1 MSYFRKQ
8 IRNRKSEIINI
19 LSLLSH
25 LMKRLTTIPLQLPSI
40 LLLLLLTATTTKA
53 QEFGGNPPSIKWKQI
68 DMPMAKVI
76 FPYGLDSAGLRV
88 ANIVRQMNNA
98 IKPTIG
104 FKQRQIS
111 ILLQNQTT
119 IANAY
124 VGLAPFRSEFYL
136 TPEQN
141 SFDIGSLWWPEQL
154 AIHEFRHVQQYNN
167 FNIGFSHVMKVLFG
181 EGGQALANDVAIP
194 NWFFE
199 GDAVFN
205 ETHVSEQGRGRL
217 PFFFNGFRALWA
229 DGRDYSYM
237 KIRNGSLLDFTPDW
251 YPLGYMLVSY
261 GRNKYGDDF
270 WKNVTQDAAA
280 YKGVFYPLDK
290 AIKKY
295 SGVDFTQFRND
306 GYNHF
311 KEVFKADQSTTPS
324 LNHSLTKSLIKPHFD
339 ADREYPA
346 YVNDSTM
353 IYMKSAYDHIPVFVV
368 KTGDHEKK
376 IAVRSVS
383 LDTYFAYHDGEIVY
397 AAYRPDLRWNY
408 RDYSELMLLDVNT
421 GKEHRLTKNTKYFS
435 PDFSPDGKT
444 IVTVNEG
451 TNGRCEIHLI
461 NAADGKLISIIPNKE
476 NLFYTYPKF
485 YGNDHLL
492 AAIRTKKGEMSL
504 DMIDIKTGSNKYLLP
519 FSHQPIAFPHIKNDT
534 VYFSATSGIDDRL
547 FALSLKDHR
556 LSELKSYNVN
566 GSIGNYE
573 PAVGDNKFAWVG
585 FTAVGYRVN
594 EAEKKDLK
602 WLPVEPGNV
611 RGSLPNFGI
620 NALTRDSSTD
630 LLARVKNDSLPI
642 TKYLK
647 SHHLF
652 NFHSLIPNFNDPNY
666 TLSIEGENVLNTLQS
681 ELSFTYNRDE
691 GYKEFGFDAVYGALF
706 PYISGG
712 ADYTIG
718 RQGYYKGAN
727 IYWNETNL
735 HGGLELPLNLSSGK
749 NFTNLQIGSDLYYTQ
764 STFQQPYRSMFADQ
778 SYTYSNNY
786 IDFSNNIQQ
795 ARQNIF
801 PRFGQTIALNYK
813 SAISGINADQFLAN
827 GSFYFPG
834 LMINNNLV
842 INLAHQ
848 QKNKNSVIDFSNDF
862 PFSRGYAA
870 ENLYDMNK
878 AGVNYHFP
886 IAYPDAG
893 VANTFY
899 LLRIR
904 GNAFYDYTYA
914 TDFLSGGGPFKGTF
928 RSTGAEVYFDTML
941 FNQGAVSFG
950 FRYSYLIDPDIF
962 GGSGRNRF
970 EIIVPVTV
978 F

>member
-1 MSYFRKQ
+1 M
-8 IRNRKSEIINI
+8 
-19 LSLLSH
+19 
-25 LMKRLTTIPLQLPSI
+25 MKLPKIPLQLP
-40 LLLLLLTATTTKA
+40 LLLLLLTATTTKG
-53 QEFGGNPPSIKWKQI
+53 QEFGGNPPSIKWSQV
-68 DMPMAKVI
+68 DMPPAKVI
-76 FPYGLDSAGLRV
+76 FPVGLDSAGLRV
-88 ANIVRQMNNA
+88 ANIIRLMNNA

-104 FKQRQIS
+104 FKQKQIS
-111 ILLQNQTT
+111 IILQNQTT
-119 IANAY
+119 IANGY

-167 FNIGFSHVMKVLFG
+167 FNVGFSHTLKVLFG

-217 PFFFNGFRALWA
+217 PLFLAGFRALWA
-229 DGRDYSYM
+229 DDRDYSFM
-237 KIRNGSLLDFTPDW
+237 KIRNGSLLDYTPDW

-290 AIKKY
+290 AIKRY
-295 SGVDFTQFRND
+295 SGVDFDQFRND
-306 GYNHF
+306 SYNHF
-311 KEVFKADQSTTPS
+311 KEVFKDDKSTQ
-324 LNHSLTKSLIKPHFD
+324 KSLINKRQHFI
-339 ADREYPA
+339 ADREFPA
-346 YVNDSTM
+346 YVNDTTM
-353 IYMKSAYDHIPVFVV
+353 IYMRSAYDHIPVFVM
-368 KTGDHEKK
+368 KTGSHEKN

-383 LDTYFAYHDGEIVY
+383 IDTYFTYHDGKIVY
-397 AAYRPDLRWNY
+397 TAYRPDLRWNY
-408 RDYSELMLLDVNT
+408 RDYSELMILDVNT
-421 GKEHRLTKNTKYFS
+421 GKEHRITKNTKYFS

-444 IVTVNEG
+444 IVTVKEG
-451 TNGRCEIHLI
+451 TDGRCDIHLLD
-461 NAADGKLISIIPNKE
+461 AETGKLISIVPNKE

-485 YGNDHLL
+485 YGNNHLI
-492 AAIRTKKGEMSL
+492 AAVRTRKGKMSL

-519 FSHQPIAFPHIKNDT
+519 FSYQPIAFTHVKNDT

-547 FALSLKDHR
+547 FALSLKTNR
-556 LSELKSYNVN
+556 LYKLTNYNVN

-573 PAVGDNKFAWVG
+573 PAISRNKFAWVG
-585 FTAVGYRVN
+585 LTALGYQVN
-594 EAEKKDLK
+594 EAEKKDLQ
-602 WLPVEPGNV
+602 WQAVEPGQA
-611 RGSLPNFGI
+611 RGSLPDFGI
-620 NALTRDSSTD
+620 SALKRDTSTD
-630 LLARVKNDSLPI
+630 LLANVKNDSLPI
-642 TKYLK
+642 TKYKK

-666 TLSIEGENVLNTLQS
+666 TLSLEGENVLNTLQS

-691 GYKEFGFDAVYGALF
+691 GYKQFGFDAVYGALF
-706 PYISGG
+706 PYISAG
-712 ADYTIG
+712 ADYTID
-718 RQGYYKGAN
+718 RRNYYKGSN
-727 IYWNETNL
+727 VYWNETDL
-735 HGGLELPLNLSSGK
+735 HGGLQLPLNLSYGK
-749 NFTNLQIGSDLYYTQ
+749 NITGLQVGSDLYYTQ
-764 STFQQPYRSMFADQ
+764 SVFQQPFAAMFANQ
-778 SYTYSNNY
+778 SYAYSNDY
-786 IDFSNNIQQ
+786 INFSNNIQQ
-795 ARQNIF
+795 AKQNIF
-801 PRFGQTIALNYK
+801 PRWGQTIALDYK
-813 SAISGINADQFLAN
+813 SAISGISAEQFLAN

-834 LMINNNLV
+834 ININDNLV

-862 PFSRGYAA
+862 PFSRGYTA

-878 AGVNYHFP
+878 AGVNYNFP

-893 VANTFY
+893 FANAFY
-899 LLRIR
+899 LQRIR

-914 TDFLSGGGPFKGTF
+914 TDFFTGGNQFKGTF
-928 RSTGAEVYFDTML
+928 RSAGAEVYFDSML
-941 FNQGAVSFG
+941 FNEGAVSFG
-950 FRYSYLIDPDIF
+950 FRYSYLIDRDTF
-962 GGSGRNRF
+962 GGNGRNRF

>member
-1 MSYFRKQ
+1 MIK
-8 IRNRKSEIINI
+8 
-19 LSLLSH
+19 
-25 LMKRLTTIPLQLPSI
+25 LTKIPLQLP
-40 LLLLLLTATTTKA
+40 LLLLLLTATATIAKA

-68 DMPMAKVI
+68 DMRAAKVI
-76 FPYGLDSAGLRV
+76 FPEGLDSAGLRV
-88 ANIVRQMNNA
+88 ANIVRRMNGA
-98 IKPTIG
+98 IQPTIG

-124 VGLAPFRSEFYL
+124 VGLAPFRSEFFL

-141 SFDIGSLWWPEQL
+141 SFDIGSLSWPEQL

-167 FNIGFSHVMKVLFG
+167 FNVGFSHTLKVLFG
-181 EGGQALANDVAIP
+181 EGGQALANDIAIP

-217 PFFFNGFRALWA
+217 PWFFNGFRALWA
-229 DGRDYSYM
+229 DGRAYSYM
-237 KIRNGSLLDFTPDW
+237 KIRNGSLRDFTPDW

-261 GRNKYGDDF
+261 GREKYGDDF
-270 WKNVTQDAAA
+270 WRKVTQDAAA
-280 YKGVFYPLDK
+280 YKGVFYPLDR

-295 SGVDFTQFRND
+295 SGEDFTQFRND
-306 GYNHF
+306 GYNHYKQVF
-311 KEVFKADQSTTPS
+311 KEDQSRHNS
-324 LNHSLTKSLIKPHFD
+324 INQSFNNSIINAHQHFI
-339 ADREYPA
+339 ADREYPV

-353 IYMKSAYDHIPVFVV
+353 IYMKSTYDHIPVFVV
-368 KTGDHEKK
+368 KTGTHEKK
-376 IAVRSVS
+376 ISVRSVS
-383 LDTYFAYHDGEIVY
+383 LDTYFAYHDGKIVY

-421 GKEHRLTKNTKYFS
+421 GKEHRITKNTKYFS
-435 PDFSPDGKT
+435 PDFSPNGQT
-444 IVTVNEG
+444 IVAIKEG
-451 TNGRCEIHLI
+451 TNGKCDLHLI
-461 NAADGKLISIIPNKE
+461 NIATGQLISIIPNNE

-485 YGNDHLL
+485 YGNDYLI
-492 AAIRTKKGEMSL
+492 AAVRTPKGKMSL

-519 FSHQPIAFPHIKNDT
+519 FSYQPIAFPLIKSDT
-534 VYFSATSGIDDRL
+534 AYFSATSGIDDRL
-547 FALSLKDHR
+547 FALSLKTFK
-556 LSELKSYNVN
+556 LYELTNFNLN
-566 GSIGNYE
+566 GSVGNYE
-573 PAVGDNKFAWVG
+573 PAISDNKFAWVG
-585 FTAVGYRVN
+585 FTAFGYQLN
-594 EAEKKDLK
+594 EVDKKNLQ
-602 WLPVEPGNV
+602 WSPIEPEQV
-611 RGSLPNFGI
+611 RGSLANFGI
-620 NALTRDSSTD
+620 SALKRDSSTD
-630 LLARVKNDSLPI
+630 LLAKVKNDSLPV
-642 TKYLK
+642 TKYRK

-681 ELSFTYNRDE
+681 QVSFTYNRDE
-691 GYKEFGFDAVYGALF
+691 GYKQFGFDAVYGALF

-712 ADYTIG
+712 ADYTID
-718 RQGYYKGAN
+718 RRGYHNGSN
-727 IYWNETNL
+727 IYWDETDL
-735 HGGLELPLNLSSGK
+735 HGGLELPLNLSYGK
-749 NFTNLQIGSDLYYTQ
+749 NLTSLQAGSDLYYTQ
-764 STFQQPYRSMFADQ
+764 SAFQQPFRNMFPNQ
-778 SYTYSNNY
+778 SYAYSNDY
-786 IDFSNNIQQ
+786 INLRNNIQQ

-813 SAISGINADQFLAN
+813 SAISGISAEQFLAN

-834 LMINNNLV
+834 FTINHNVV

-848 QKNKNSVIDFSNDF
+848 QRNKNNVINFSNDF
-862 PFSRGYAA
+862 PFSRGYTA

-878 AGVNYHFP
+878 AGANYHFP

-914 TDFLSGGGPFKGTF
+914 TDFYTSGSQFKGTF
-928 RSTGAEVYFDTML
+928 RSTGAEVYFDSEL

-950 FRYSYLIDPDIF
+950 FRYSYLIDRDVF